1 MGWTHALKIM
11 DFEKALGLW
20 FRGNGANRKRLCR
33 MKRITPRCSG
43 VKRPEPRFFCPPA
56 KTLGMRG
63 LFCVKARICYADSKP
78 GPMHRPPSNLVR
90 SEEAAIR
97 RRVECRGKPGPPF
110 ALSAAGAGRR
120 LQCSL
125 RQQKE
130 SPQPAKPQ
138 SGLAGSGDRLWEPSA
153 WSAVGR
159 ACQPI
164 GLPWAVP
171 NSGRNFPRTM
181 TPASHPTVGHR
192 DVPETPGRRE
202 CRTHDAG
209 IF

>member
-63 LFCVKARICYADSKP
+63 LFGVKARICYADSKP

-97 RRVECRGKPGPPF
+97 RRVECRGKPGPFSACGREWAPLASRSACGC
-110 ALSAAGAGRR
+110 ALA
-120 LQCSL
+120 SL
-125 RQQKE
+125 VGTGLHAKRGPA
-130 SPQPAKPQ
+130 PQAPLEPAPRPAK
-138 SGLAGSGDRLWEPSA
+138 A
-153 WSAVGR
+153 
-159 ACQPI
+159 
-164 GLPWAVP
+164 
-171 NSGRNFPRTM
+171 RTW
-181 TPASHPTVGHR
+181 
-192 DVPETPGRRE
+192 
-202 CRTHDAG
+202 
-209 IF
+209 